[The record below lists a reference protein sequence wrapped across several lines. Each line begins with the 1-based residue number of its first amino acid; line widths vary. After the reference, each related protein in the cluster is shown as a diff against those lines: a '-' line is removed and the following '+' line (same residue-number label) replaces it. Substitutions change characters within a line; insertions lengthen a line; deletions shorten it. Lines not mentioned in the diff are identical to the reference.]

1 MNVKISDSRPQISI
15 VVPAYN
21 EEQALPIF
29 FEEVEKIKNQMQ
41 LTFEYIFIND
51 GSKDKTI
58 EVLKSLS
65 QSNATVH
72 YIDFSR
78 NFGKEAA
85 LLAGLKMSTGN
96 FVAVMDA
103 DLQDP
108 PEMLT
113 EMYQLLL
120 AGEYDVVGTRRV
132 SRDGE
137 PVLRS
142 MFARLFYWMI
152 NKISSTEM
160 VDGARDFRLMTRQV
174 VDSILSLEE
183 YNRFSKG
190 IFSWVGYRTKY
201 LEYKNRQRVAGE
213 TSWSFW
219 GLLKYSIEGIIN
231 FSNAP
236 LQIATYSGILSSMIA
251 IIFII
256 VIIIRTIVY
265 GDPVAGWPSLVSIIL
280 LIGGIQLFSMGI
292 IGQYIGKIYL
302 ETKHRP
308 KYVIKDSK

>member
-1 MNVKISDSRPQISI
+1 MISI

-21 EEQALPIF
+21 EEKAIPLF
-29 FEEVEKIKNQMQ
+29 FNEIEKVSQKIG
-41 LTFEYIFIND
+41 LEFEYIFVND
-51 GSKDKTI
+51 GSKDNTLQ
-58 EVLKSLS
+58 VLKSLH
-65 QSNATVH
+65 QDHQNVH
-72 YIDFSR
+72 YIDFST

-85 LLAGLKMSTGN
+85 LLAGLEQSKGD

-108 PEMLT
+108 PELLE
-113 EMYQLLL
+113 EMYSLLL
-120 AGEYDVVGTRRV
+120 TGEYDVVGTRRV
-132 SRDGE
+132 TRDGE
-137 PVLRS
+137 PAIRS
-142 MFARLFYWMI
+142 FFARLFYLMI

-160 VDGARDFRLMTRQV
+160 IDGARDFRLMTRQV
-174 VDSILSLEE
+174 VASILELKE

-190 IFSWVGYRTKY
+190 IFSWVGYKTKY

-236 LQIATYSGILSSMIA
+236 LQIATYSGILSSLA
-251 IIFII
+251 AVIFII
-256 VIIIRTIVY
+256 VIVIRTIVY
-265 GDPVAGWPSLVSIIL
+265 GDPVSGWPSLVSIVL
-280 LIGGIQLFSMGI
+280 LVGGMQLFALGI

-302 ETKHRP
+302 ETKKRP
-308 KYVIKDSK
+308 SYIIKEMK

>member
-308 KYVIKDSK
+308 QYVIKDSK

>member
-1 MNVKISDSRPQISI
+1 MISI

-21 EEQALPIF
+21 EEKAIPLF
-29 FEEVEKIKNQMQ
+29 FNEIEKVSQKIG
-41 LTFEYIFIND
+41 LEFEYIFVND
-51 GSKDKTI
+51 GSKDNTLQ
-58 EVLKSLS
+58 VLKSLH
-65 QSNATVH
+65 QDHQNVH

-85 LLAGLKMSTGN
+85 LLAGLEQSKGD

-108 PEMLT
+108 PELLE
-113 EMYQLLL
+113 EMYSLLL
-120 AGEYDVVGTRRV
+120 TGEYDVVGTRRV
-132 SRDGE
+132 TRDGE
-137 PVLRS
+137 PAIRS
-142 MFARLFYWMI
+142 FFARLFYLMI

-160 VDGARDFRLMTRQV
+160 IDGARDFRLMTRQV
-174 VDSILSLEE
+174 VASILELKE

-190 IFSWVGYRTKY
+190 IFSWVGYKTKY

-236 LQIATYSGILSSMIA
+236 LQIATYSGILSSLA
-251 IIFII
+251 AVIFII
-256 VIIIRTIVY
+256 VIVIRTIVY
-265 GDPVAGWPSLVSIIL
+265 GDPVSGWPSLVSIVL
-280 LIGGIQLFSMGI
+280 LVGGMQLFALGI

-302 ETKHRP
+302 ETKKRP
-308 KYVIKDSK
+308 SYIIKEMK